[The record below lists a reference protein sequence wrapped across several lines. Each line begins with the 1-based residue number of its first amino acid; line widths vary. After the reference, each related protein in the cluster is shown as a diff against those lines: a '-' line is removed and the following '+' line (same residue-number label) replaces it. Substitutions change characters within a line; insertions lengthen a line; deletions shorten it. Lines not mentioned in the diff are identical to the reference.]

1 MAKDLDTAFLLGL
14 LKTKLFRDRIFF
26 LLLIGRING
35 DPTLCDMAERDLYL
49 SCEEFSKH

>member
-1 MAKDLDTAFLLGL
+1 MTKNLDTAFLLGL

-26 LLLIGRING
+26 LLLGGRRNE
-35 DPTLCDMAERDLYL
+35 DTTLCDMAERDLYL